1 MEPIF
6 SGPGLVEPIF
16 FKILWALVFDP
27 TLSLTSISMDHLGDL
42 NYLVKSK
49 LNKTETFII
58 WLNLFGSIGKI
69 EPLSQK
75 DSSFLELP
83 KIEPSSAFKD
93 MWLASQ
99 ILSQA

>member
-16 FKILWALVFDP
+16 FKTLWAKIF
-27 TLSLTSISMDHLGDL
+27 TSIWSYFEP
-42 NYLVKSK
+42 N
-49 LNKTETFII
+49 
-58 WLNLFGSIGKI
+58 WLNLLGAIRKI
-69 EPLSQK
+69 VPLSQK